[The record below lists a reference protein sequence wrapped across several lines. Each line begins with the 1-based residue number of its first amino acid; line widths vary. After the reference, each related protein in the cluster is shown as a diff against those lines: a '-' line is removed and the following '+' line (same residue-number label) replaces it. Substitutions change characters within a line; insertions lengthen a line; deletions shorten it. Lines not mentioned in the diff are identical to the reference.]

1 MRKHYDF
8 SNSIRNP
15 YTKKLKHQISIR
27 VDNDIL
33 EYFKELSTDADI
45 PYQKLMNL
53 FLRDCKEKKKRPAI
67 NWEPQKVHA

>member
-15 YTKKLKHQISIR
+15 YTKKLKQQISIR
-27 VDNDIL
+27 VDSDIL
-33 EYFKELSTDADI
+33 ECFKQLSSDADI

-53 FLRDCKEKKKRPAI
+53 FLRDCKEKKKRPAVS
-67 NWEPQKVHA
+67 WEPQRVHA